1 MRISDWSSDVCSSDL
16 SVRNIRSSRCL
27 EDQPTCPRLQPLRP
41 YGGQTARRGG
51 RSGGSPKVETAIGVF
66 EKQYRPE
73 NTGTDSPNW
82 VSENINREQAIS
94 QQVDPPAAPG
104 APPCRPKTGRA
115 ACRER
120 VGQ

>member
-1 MRISDWSSDVCSSDL
+1 MAKAGFANQ

-73 NTGTDSPNW
+73 NTGHDSTNW
-82 VSENINREQAIS
+82 VAEKIICEKAHPHKVHQPA
-94 QQVDPPAAPG
+94 DPAAPHC
-104 APPCRPKTGRA
+104 PPPPWHG
-115 ACRER
+115 RER
-120 VGQ
+120 LALEDP

>member
-1 MRISDWSSDVCSSDL
+1 MRIRHAGRETHSPQPMAKAGFANQ

-82 VSENINREQAIS
+82 VSENIIGEQAIS
-94 QQVDPPAAPG
+94 QQD
-104 APPCRPKTGRA
+104 RKSTRLNSSH
-115 ACRER
+115 
-120 VGQ
+120 